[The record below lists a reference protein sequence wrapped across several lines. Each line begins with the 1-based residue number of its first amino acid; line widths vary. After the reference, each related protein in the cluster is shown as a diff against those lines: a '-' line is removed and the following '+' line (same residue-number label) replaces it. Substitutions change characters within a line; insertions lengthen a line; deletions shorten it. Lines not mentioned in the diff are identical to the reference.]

1 MLTPGNV
8 LDFKLLGV
16 ELLPAHDLDVEVV
29 DFRSEAS
36 IPQLTQ
42 YRERDRGEEDSHT
55 YIHARTPR
63 PRIHTTTHT
72 HCRMITH
79 MHMCTHMNTHAQ
91 IHTTHTH
98 IAACCA
104 REIGATPC

>member
-36 IPQLTQ
+36 IQQLTQ
-42 YRERDRGEEDSHT
+42 
-55 YIHARTPR
+55 
-63 PRIHTTTHT
+63 
-72 HCRMITH
+72 
-79 MHMCTHMNTHAQ
+79 
-91 IHTTHTH
+91 
-98 IAACCA
+98 
-104 REIGATPC
+104 